1 MGEQSVSEDPEEK
14 LLRLHDSI
22 ISYIS
27 ALRLSDL
34 DVLQVEVLGRLIGC
48 RRTTAE
54 LVEEIYGTPSPSD
67 GYAADYYR
75 VRRATRSL
83 EAKGFISAPLFGR
96 RKPYHLTRYGVSV
109 LANITPGEEPER
121 LVTRIDIL
129 VHASTLGLLMLTV
142 LYTGSMLSWVL
153 LLPGLMLVCLG
164 VSLGR
169 LAGTVRKVM

>member
-1 MGEQSVSEDPEEK
+1 VFEVSVSEDPEEK

-22 ISYIS
+22 VSYIS
-27 ALRLSDL
+27 GLRLANL

-54 LVEEIYGTPSPSD
+54 LVEEIYGTPNPSD

-75 VRRATRSL
+75 IRRATKHL
-83 EAKGFISAPLFGR
+83 EEKGFISAPLFGR
-96 RKPYHLTRYGVSV
+96 KKPYHLTKYAVSV

-121 LVTRIDIL
+121 IL
-129 VHASTLGLLMLTV
+129 SQPDMVVYASTLALLLLTV
-142 LYTGSMLSWVL
+142 IYSQSTLSWVI

-164 VSLGR
+164 ISISRLGS
-169 LAGTVRKVM
+169 TIRKVA